1 MKLIKKKVFSVVTV
15 LFLGILIGAAAFCP
29 TPILGYVHVHA
40 ESVKIDGPA
49 GYDTYRITSY
59 VTPEK
64 TKAMAKQN
72 EELSTLSAIV
82 NFLGLT
88 DFNLGVAAMAFSSA
102 NDAMSIF
109 VEAAKQ
115 NKGVELTYDAHFG
128 QATSDTYY
136 SNFKYVYK

>member
-1 MKLIKKKVFSVVTV
+1 MKNKLFSTVTIV
-15 LFLGILIGAAAFCP
+15 FLGMLIFSAAFGP
-29 TPILGYVHVHA
+29 TPLLGYVNAEA

-72 EELSTLSAIV
+72 QELSTLSAIV

-88 DFNLGVAAMAFSSA
+88 SFNIGVAAMAFSSA

-109 VEAAKQ
+109 IEAANQ

-128 QATSDTYY
+128 QITSDTYY